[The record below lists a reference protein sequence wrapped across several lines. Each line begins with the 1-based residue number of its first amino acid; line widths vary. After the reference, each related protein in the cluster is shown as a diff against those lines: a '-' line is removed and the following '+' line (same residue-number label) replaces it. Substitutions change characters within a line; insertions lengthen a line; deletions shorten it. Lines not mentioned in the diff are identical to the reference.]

1 MLTMPTFDELHS
13 ALGQNWHVHDQALNV
28 VPVKIESVQAGRA
41 MGEAYADFHLLL
53 ELPCGM
59 YGGQGNY
66 ALVAPSGQTWTIF
79 LSPAAPSATGQ
90 GCLQAS
96 FNYPVALAT
105 AV

>member
-1 MLTMPTFDELHS
+1 MPAFHLLHS
-13 ALGQNWHVHDQALNV
+13 AVGQHWHVHDQALHV

-41 MGEAYADFHLLL
+41 MGERHADFHLLL
-53 ELPCGM
+53 ELPTGM
-59 YGGQGNY
+59 YGEQGNY
-66 ALVAPSGQTWTIF
+66 SLVAPSGQMWTIF

-90 GCLQAS
+90 GRLQAS